1 MMRNITKTTVPVL
14 FLLVSALV
22 TVFAHQVAI
31 GQLSEPEATELLIGA
46 ASISEA
52 VQNGIPFNEAV
63 VFSSARKKL
72 YCYTDFI
79 AVPEKTFI
87 YHNWYF
93 RDEKRASV
101 KLQLNQPRW
110 ATFSYVAFKKEDMGP
125 WRVEV
130 TDAQGTLLHTLRFS
144 IVD

>member
-1 MMRNITKTTVPVL
+1 MTKTSILVL
-14 FLLVSALV
+14 LIVGALT
-22 TVFAHQVAI
+22 TVFVHQAAI
-31 GQLSEPEATELLIGA
+31 GQTSEPEATELLIGA

-63 VFSSARKKL
+63 VFSAARKKL

-93 RDEKRASV
+93 RDEKQASI
-101 KLQLNQPRW
+101 KLQLNKPRW
-110 ATFSYVAFKKEDMGP
+110 ATFSYVAFKQEDLGP

-130 TDAQGTLLHTLRFS
+130 TDAHGTLLHTLRFS

>member
-1 MMRNITKTTVPVL
+1 MRKISKISIPAL
-14 FLLVSALV
+14 FLLGALV
-22 TVFAHQVAI
+22 SVSGHQVAI
-31 GQLSEPEATELLIGA
+31 GQTSEPEATELLIGA
-46 ASISEA
+46 ASVSEA

-63 VFSSARKKL
+63 VFAAARQKL

-93 RDEKRASV
+93 RDKRRASI

-110 ATFSYVAFKKEDMGP
+110 ATFSYVAFKKEDIGP
-125 WRVEV
+125 WRIEV
-130 TDAQGTLLHTLRFS
+130 TDAQGTLLQTLRFS